1 LKIIVGFLATY
12 KEVAGTSE
20 ITVDIEGDTV
30 GDVIDALVR
39 EYGDKFQAAILEP
52 DGNIRRFSK
61 VLINGNFADRNAPLK
76 NSIKE
81 GDTVVFVP
89 PIAGG

>member
-1 LKIIVGFLATY
+1 MVT
-12 KEVAGTSE
+12 GTAE
-20 ITVDIEGDTV
+20 TIVDIQGDTV
-30 GDVIDALVR
+30 GDVVEALVKQF
-39 EYGDKFQAAILEP
+39 GDKFKEELLEP
-52 DGNIRRFSK
+52 DGNIKRFSK